1 MAVAEHPLRETPQLP
16 RTTTTEVDE
25 RAARRSLR
33 DQITRLE
40 RELASAFVASFPRQ
54 GIDWRVPEAPRRS
67 RGPRV
72 LTLGELERVRDDLA
86 ERLTVVRRQLHLR
99 ADDEEAKREL

>member
-1 MAVAEHPLRETPQLP
+1 MAVAEHPLPETPPLP
-16 RTTTTEVDE
+16 RTKTTQGDE

-54 GIDWRVPEAPRRS
+54 GIDWRVPEAPRR

-86 ERLTVVRRQLHLR
+86 ERLADVRRQLHLR
-99 ADDEEAKREL
+99 ADDEEAKR